1 MSKKDIIKKV
11 IKILE
16 TSDYIDPAEHLYD
29 GLKTIRRNPDNI
41 EDFLWALESLT
52 IIDVDNKVKEC
63 RDMLKN
69 FLEKTNE

>member
-69 FLEKTNE
+69 FLENTNE

>member
-1 MSKKDIIKKV
+1 MNKEDLIKKV

-41 EDFLWALESLT
+41 GDFLWALESLT

-69 FLEKTNE
+69 FLENTNE

>member
-41 EDFLWALESLT
+41 GDFLWALESST

>member
-1 MSKKDIIKKV
+1 MNKEDLIKKV

>member
-1 MSKKDIIKKV
+1 MSKEDLIKKV

-16 TSDYIDPAEHLYD
+16 TSDYIDPVEHLYD

-41 EDFLWALESLT
+41 ADFLWALESPT

>member
-1 MSKKDIIKKV
+1 MNKEDLIKKV

-69 FLEKTNE
+69 FLENTNE